1 MTVERLS
8 SSTKITLTLLL
19 ASTFVLFLNETILGV
34 ALPPIMQQLN
44 ITAATGQ
51 WLTTAYMLT
60 MAVVIPTSGYLMQ
73 RLGNR
78 NIFMI
83 AMSLFTI
90 GSLIAAL
97 ATGFEMLL
105 LGRIFQAAGTGVMSP
120 LLMVAIMTLVPDSRR
135 GSLMGTVS
143 IVMSLAP
150 AVGPTVSGLILSFA
164 GWRWLFWLVMPIA
177 AAALILGI
185 KHLPTLGQRTKAPLD
200 IMSVI
205 LAAITFSSLVY
216 GLSSFAEQARGVRMA
231 ASPEVIVAVGAA
243 LLALF
248 IWRQIHLQKQDRA
261 LLDLR
266 TFRARSFTVAVSIFT
281 VINISLFGTFILLP
295 IYMQTALGLTP
306 LLTGTYL
313 LPGGLIMGFMGP
325 VVGRWY
331 DKVGAR
337 PLVIIG
343 STIAS
348 ASLWVMAT
356 FNAATPVLL
365 IPAAHIVLSV
375 GLSLLFTPMFTF
387 SMSSV
392 PPQLYPHAS
401 SIMGTIQQVAGAAG
415 TALFVTLFTAASVA
429 SQHHGHNI
437 PAATIDGIRAAF
449 IVGAVLS
456 LVTLA
461 LSFTVHKPATDAEK
475 AHELD
480 H

>member
-8 SSTKITLTLLL
+8 SSTKVTLTLLL
-19 ASTFVLFLNETILGV
+19 ISTFVLFLNETILGV
-34 ALPPIMQQLN
+34 ALPQIMEHLK

-78 NIFMI
+78 NVFMI
-83 AMSLFTI
+83 AMSLFVV
-90 GSLIAAL
+90 GSLISAL
-97 ATGFEMLL
+97 SVGFQMLL
-105 LGRIFQAAGTGVMSP
+105 IGRIFQAAGTAVMSP

-164 GWRWLFWLVMPIA
+164 DWRWLFWLVLPIA
-177 AAALILGI
+177 AAALITGI
-185 KHLPTLGQRTKAPLD
+185 RKLPTLGQRTNAPLD
-200 IMSVI
+200 VPSVI
-205 LAAITFSSLVY
+205 LAAFTFSSLVY
-216 GLSSFAEQARGVRMA
+216 GLSSFAEQARGTA
-231 ASPEVIVAVGAA
+231 TTIEPGVIVGFGVA
-243 LLALF
+243 LLAVF
-248 IWRQIHLQKQDRA
+248 VFRQLKLHKTDRA

-266 TFRARSFTVAVSIFT
+266 TFRSRSFTVAVLIFT
-281 VINISLFGTFILLP
+281 VINMSLFGTFILLP
-295 IYMQTALGLTP
+295 IYMQTALGITP
-306 LLTGTYL
+306 LMTGTYL

-343 STIAS
+343 SSIAS
-348 ASLWVMAT
+348 LSLWGMAT
-356 FNAATPVLL
+356 FDANTPQLL

-415 TALFVTLFTAASVA
+415 TALFVTLFTAAQVA
-429 SQHHGHNI
+429 SQRAGGTV
-437 PAATIDGIRAAF
+437 ALSTVDGTRAAF

-456 LVTLA
+456 LVTLG